1 MQVRGKENTMS
12 NLARREEKEIKK
24 LSDLRCLD
32 NKKIEESIIYINKIH
47 RDDDGFITI
56 GIKDKKEKFYQWCY
70 SEDELIKKEVIQYL
84 HTLKLNTYVSINS
97 FYIPVRNSN
106 NIRRINALYLDIDNH
121 KKIVTKESVQ
131 ALLEH
136 LQKNYYNKSIPTP
149 TITVGTG
156 RGVQL
161 IFLLEHLPKQGL
173 KFWQNIENEL
183 AKRLK
188 ILNFKGF
195 ELDESCTDVTRVFRM
210 PGTLNTKS
218 NSYAEII
225 EINNNIYRLDE
236 LKKEYFKYI
245 PKSTRK
251 RKNKVLNLTAGQTG
265 LNIYELNW
273 KRREDIQRIQDLR
286 HGECE
291 GLREIMCFL
300 YRYYSCLIDNNC
312 KKALNKMLK
321 FNQRFREPLPL
332 HEVIKATESAE
343 KAYKAH
349 CESLKEN
356 EGSIVVFENSEFKL
370 KGYNYTNTKLI
381 KLLKITEE
389 EQEQLLILISR
400 KEKYKRNNLRRTPR
414 NKNGLTQK
422 QQELQDLKN
431 KIIKMKKNKIKNKE
445 IAKELNITIKSL
457 ERYITKLKKDDLL

>member
-1 MQVRGKENTMS
+1 M
-12 NLARREEKEIKK
+12 
-24 LSDLRCLD
+24 
-32 NKKIEESIIYINKIH
+32 
-47 RDDDGFITI
+47 
-56 GIKDKKEKFYQWCY
+56 
-70 SEDELIKKEVIQYL
+70 KKEVIQYL
-84 HTLKLNTYVSINS
+84 HNLKLNTYVSINS

-106 NIRRINALYLDIDNH
+106 NIRRINALYIDLDNH
-121 KKIVTKESVQ
+121 KEIVTKEMVQ
-131 ALLEH
+131 ALLKH
-136 LQKNYYNKSIPTP
+136 LQNKYYGKVIPDP
-149 TITVGTG
+149 TIVVETG

-188 ILNFKGF
+188 SLNFKGF

-218 NSYAEII
+218 NSYAEIV

-251 RKNKVLNLTAGQTG
+251 RKNKVLNLTSGQTG

-291 GLREIMCFL
+291 GLREVMCFL
-300 YRYYSCLIDNNC
+300 YRYYSCLIESNC
-312 KKALNKMLK
+312 KEALNKMLK
-321 FNQRFREPLPL
+321 FNQRFSDPLPL
-332 HEVIKATESAE
+332 GEVIKATESAE
-343 KAYKAH
+343 KAYKKY
-349 CESLKEN
+349 CESLTEN
-356 EGSIVVFENSEFKL
+356 KGSIVVFENGEFKL

-381 KLLKITEE
+381 KLLKIKEE
-389 EQEQLLILISR
+389 EQRHLLILISR